1 MAFTDR
7 LRQQHDSAT
16 IMTDHLRN
24 LVRRDRP
31 GDYAIEIATQLAR
44 LLNVLRIHL
53 AEEDEYLY
61 PTLIAIE
68 DRNAAALAQRY
79 QLEMGSLASNLEDF
93 MQRWSSSAV
102 IALNFAAFKI
112 ALDLLLGA
120 LLARIECENA
130 TLYPIADAL
139 IADVRD
145 KAA

>member
-7 LRQQHDSAT
+7 LRQQHDLAT

>member
-7 LRQQHDSAT
+7 LRQQHDLAT

-44 LLNVLRIHL
+44 LLNVLQIHL